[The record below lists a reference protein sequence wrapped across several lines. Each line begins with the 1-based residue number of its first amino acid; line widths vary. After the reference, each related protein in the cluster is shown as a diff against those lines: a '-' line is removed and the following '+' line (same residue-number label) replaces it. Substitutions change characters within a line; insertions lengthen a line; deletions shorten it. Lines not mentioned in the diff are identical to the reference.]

1 MEKSSGFLNKSGE
14 KKKVKRSSLKVEIFL
29 VVVVVVVGVDVVHD
43 WSFSSIMKVFFVFVV
58 FLAEV
63 NNLSIGRSSI
73 VIVAV
78 VVDVVIAVVVVVAS
92 VVVVVVVV
100 AAVVVVIDFVLI
112 FMPYLC
118 FVFHRMY
125 PKDAV

>member
-29 VVVVVVVGVDVVHD
+29 VVVVGVDVVHD

-58 FLAEV
+58 FVVFVAEV